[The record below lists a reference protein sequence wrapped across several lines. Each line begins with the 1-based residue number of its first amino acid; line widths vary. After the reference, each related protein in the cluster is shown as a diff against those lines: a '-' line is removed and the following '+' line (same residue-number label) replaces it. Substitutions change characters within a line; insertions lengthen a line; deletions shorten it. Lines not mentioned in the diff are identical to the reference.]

1 MTVFWI
7 LLATLLAAAAYP
19 LVRTWVRHRG
29 TRIVRCPQTGATA
42 AIDLD
47 APYAATSQASFGYP
61 MLRVRRC
68 SLWPRHQ
75 DCDQECLAQI
85 G

>member
-7 LLATLLAAAAYP
+7 ALATLLAVVAYP
-19 LVRTWVRHRG
+19 LVRTWGRYRG

-61 MLRVRRC
+61 MLRVSKC
-68 SLWPRHQ
+68 SVWPRHQ
-75 DCDQECLAQI
+75 DCDQGCLEQVE
-85 G
+85 